1 MADNT
6 NQNQHYVP
14 QFILRRF
21 HSDKGRLHVY
31 DKWSRRSFVSSTR
44 NVAAEK
50 GFYDIKINDTVV
62 TLEPVMCEIENAAIS
77 ALNAMTD
84 DASLASMTEE
94 QKKAVVHFFGTQ
106 VMRTRSARDM
116 LKQMQ
121 EGFRN
126 ILPEKNLQESQLPA
140 GFFMNDEGLKMSSL
154 MNLGIADELAPQFL
168 NKSWLLNRTPPDC
181 SFYISDNPI
190 VRKNYHPPSPLMGN
204 NGLACPGIQIH
215 MPLSPTITLS
225 FICETLVEPFREHK
239 KTEMSPDASIPLLDA
254 IDSGQPLLV
263 ERENVVHLNSLQV
276 AHANRF
282 IFASTDD
289 FSLVNEMLESNPELA
304 KPPQLVVQ

>member
-1 MADNT
+1 M
-6 NQNQHYVP
+6 
-14 QFILRRF
+14 
-21 HSDKGRLHVY
+21 
-31 DKWSRRSFVSSTR
+31 
-44 NVAAEK
+44 
-50 GFYDIKINDTVV
+50 
-62 TLEPVMCEIENAAIS
+62 
-77 ALNAMTD
+77 D
-84 DASLASMTEE
+84 DEE
-94 QKKAVVHFFGTQ
+94 
-106 VMRTRSARDM
+106 
-116 LKQMQ
+116 
-121 EGFRN
+121 
-126 ILPEKNLQESQLPA
+126 
-140 GFFMNDEGLKMSSL
+140 LKMSSL
-154 MNLGIADELAPQFL
+154 VNLGIAEELAPQFL
-168 NKSWLLNRTPPDC
+168 NKSWLLNRTPPDS

-239 KTEMSPDASIPLLDA
+239 KTKMAPDASIPLLDA
-254 IDSGQPLLV
+254 IDSGQPLLI